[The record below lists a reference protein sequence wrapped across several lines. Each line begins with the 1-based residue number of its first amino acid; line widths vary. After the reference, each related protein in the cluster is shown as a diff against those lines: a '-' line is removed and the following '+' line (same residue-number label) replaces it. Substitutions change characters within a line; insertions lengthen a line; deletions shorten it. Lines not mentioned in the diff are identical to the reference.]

1 MEIDVGARLM
11 RAGLISLADLSTVG
25 VGSGPVIVTRLVE
38 NGFPEDTLAGFFL
51 AEGYGPLLS
60 RDELRRADIDAAG
73 LSIEVLRRHAVVPL
87 RKKASAWVVAMLVPS
102 EKELIRQLEAKL
114 GLPIESRIAVF
125 SDIHAALDDWH
136 GSRSSNVN
144 VARISDIQV
153 ARIEAPLPPIAPLP
167 DAPTRSEPPKS
178 PEAFAE
184 HTEAFALVTRKRPSV
199 TVTPH
204 PAPFSPSPPSSP
216 STVARRKKRETW
228 TDETIQASTYLLDTP
243 NLSKKG
249 SPTSSMR
256 PPPRAVAGLRTFEA
270 LLGAMNNVG
279 DTQEVLRL
287 ACRALANLGRSVVYF
302 EVQPQSLVG
311 RAAEGESITEERIRR
326 VALPADPGS
335 IFRKP
340 WAVGEPY
347 QGACGP
353 SAADA
358 IYLSAIDGNGV
369 RVHVEPVVVR
379 NRIEGVFA
387 IDDADGSPLGVARIE
402 AVSVAVAEAF
412 ERLGTRQKR

>member
-25 VGSGPVIVTRLVE
+25 VGSGPVIASRLVE
-38 NGFPEDTLAGFFL
+38 NGFPEDALAGFFL

-60 RDELRRADIDAAG
+60 RDELRRADIDASG
-73 LSIEVLRRHAVVPL
+73 LSVDVLRRHAVVPL

-102 EKELIRQLEAKL
+102 EKDLIRQLEAKL
-114 GLPIESRIAVF
+114 GLPIETRIAVF
-125 SDIHAALDDWH
+125 SDIHSALDGWH
-136 GSRSSNVN
+136 GSRGSSVQ
-144 VARISDIQV
+144 ASRITDIQV
-153 ARIEAPLPPIAPLP
+153 ARIEAPLAPMAPLA

-178 PEAFAE
+178 PAAFAE

-199 TVTPH
+199 TVTPL
-204 PAPFSPSPPSSP
+204 PAPFVPAPSSNP
-216 STVARRKKRETW
+216 GRRKKRDTW
-228 TDETIQASTYLLDTP
+228 TDETIQASTHHLDAP
-243 NLSKKG
+243 SLAKKG
-249 SPTSSMR
+249 DPTSSMR
-256 PPPRAVAGLRTFEA
+256 PRPRAVAGLRTFEA
-270 LLGAMNNVG
+270 LLGAMSNVG
-279 DTQEVLRL
+279 EPQEVLRL

-302 EVQPQSLVG
+302 EVQSQSLVG
-311 RAAEGESITEERIRR
+311 RAAEGESITEDRIRR

-369 RVHVEPVVVR
+369 RVHVEPVTVR
-379 NRIEGVFA
+379 DRIEGVFA

-402 AVSVAVAEAF
+402 AVSVAVAEAL
-412 ERLGTRQKR
+412 ERLGVRQKR